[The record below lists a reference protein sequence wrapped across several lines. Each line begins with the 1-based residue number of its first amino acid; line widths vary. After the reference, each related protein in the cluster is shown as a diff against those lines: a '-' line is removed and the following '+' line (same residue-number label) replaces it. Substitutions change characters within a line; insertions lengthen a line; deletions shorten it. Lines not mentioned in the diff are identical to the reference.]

1 MVKLNTSATQ
11 FEAYNDEQRLQA
23 ISQITK
29 DWVHGE
35 LKYENGV
42 WSVDLNGDLNFEEI
56 EFTETIEDFLVR
68 TKMKPIKEET
78 YGAYCP
84 TCYMDTAHFHSN
96 SCCADCG
103 TPE

>member
-1 MVKLNTSATQ
+1 MIKLNTSATQ
-11 FEAYNDEQRLQA
+11 FEAYNDTERLQA

-56 EFTETIEDFLVR
+56 GFTATIVDFLLQ
-68 TKMKPIKEET
+68 TKMKPVSEET
-78 YGAYCP
+78 YGAFCSK
-84 TCYMDTAHFHSN
+84 CYMDTPHSHSN
-96 SCCADCG
+96 CCCVHCG